1 MKPRFWLTV
10 VCGLSATASALVAG
24 ETLRQWSTIDALL
37 KGYYDGVVTIGQ
49 ARQAGDFGLGT
60 LEGLDGELMI
70 YQDRAY
76 QIDITG
82 RVNEPA
88 DTARSPFVAVTH
100 FQPDLTFTVP
110 AGLDMAALQKRIE
123 AARPSPNYIYAVRIT
138 GGFSHV
144 KTRSVP
150 KQSRPYPPLAEAAK
164 HQREFSFTDVKG
176 VMVGFDCP
184 TWIKGINVPGHHY
197 HFLTQDHSGG
207 GHVLGLVTGDNVKVE
222 MDLLPDFAMQLPQ
235 SKDFGALDLSGDQ
248 SATLHAVESER
259 K

>member
-1 MKPRFWLTV
+1 MKLRSRLAVFF
-10 VCGLSATASALVAG
+10 GLVATASVLVAG
-24 ETLRQWSTIDALL
+24 ETLHQWSTIDALL
-37 KGYYDGVVTIGQ
+37 KGYYDGVVPLGK
-49 ARQAGDFGLGT
+49 ALKAGDFGLGT

-70 YQDRAY
+70 YQDKAY

-88 DTARSPFVAVTH
+88 AATLSPFVAVTH
-100 FQPDLTFTVP
+100 FKADLTFAVP
-110 AGLDMAALQKRIE
+110 AGLDMAALQQRIE

-138 GGFSHV
+138 GSFAQV

-150 KQSRPYPPLAEAAK
+150 KQHQPYPPLAEAAK
-164 HQREFSFTDVKG
+164 HQRVFSFADVKG

-184 TWIKGINVPGHHY
+184 VWIKGLNVPGHHY
-197 HFLTQDHSGG
+197 HFLTDDHRGG
-207 GHVLGLVTGDNVKVE
+207 GHVLGLVTGDDVKVE
-222 MDLLPDFAMQLPQ
+222 MDLLPNFAMELPTAQ
-235 SKDFGALDLSGDQ
+235 SFGALDLSGDQ